1 MENAVDALK
10 IAFGMLVFVIALTLA
25 FMVFSQ
31 ATQTSNKMLFASDK
45 TNYYTYSE
53 EADKPEGRIVS
64 ADVVISSLYR
74 YYKESIVVRIV
85 YSNGDTIEFNTET
98 DGKSSQ
104 KARKDNVSKWI
115 QDNKDNLE
123 GTFLETF
130 DEVKKGGEYII
141 DEEDDSEFTVRE
153 YREYDD
159 ALELVVK
166 QGQTSIYITYTKQ

>member
-98 DGKSSQ
+98 DGESSQ
-104 KARKDNVSKWI
+104 KARKDSVSKWI
-115 QDNKDNLE
+115 QDNKGNLE

-130 DEVKKGGEYII
+130 DEVKKGGSYII
-141 DEEDDSEFTVRE
+141 DEDDGSELI
-153 YREYDD
+153 
-159 ALELVVK
+159 LE
-166 QGQTSIYITYTKQ
+166 QGQTSIYITYTKQQYNSKKERET